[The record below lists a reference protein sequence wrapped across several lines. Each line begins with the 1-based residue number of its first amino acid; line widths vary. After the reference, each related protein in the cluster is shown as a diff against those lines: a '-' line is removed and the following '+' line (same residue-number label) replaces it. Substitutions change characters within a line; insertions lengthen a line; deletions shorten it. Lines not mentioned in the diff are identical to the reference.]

1 MKNIVEYLECGKYRE
16 IVQNNDGKFEIEN
29 LKDIIKII
37 IPFLDKYPLIGIK
50 HKDYMD
56 FKEVANLIEN
66 DLHLTNAGVKK
77 IEQIKSRMNRER
89 DYE

>member
-1 MKNIVEYLECGKYRE
+1 MLRYV
-16 IVQNNDGKFEIEN
+16 
-29 LKDIIKII
+29 KDIIKII

-50 HKDYMD
+50 HKDYVD

-66 DLHLTNAGVKK
+66 DLHLTSFAAGVKK